1 MHIYQIDFM
10 NVLFVTTVIGL
21 FSIWVTPIALNH
33 VYITDKIRNR
43 GR

>member
-10 NVLFVTTVIGL
+10 NVLFVATVFGL
-21 FSIWVTPIALNH
+21 FSIWVPPVAINY
-33 VYITDKIRNR
+33 VYVTDKMKKR